1 MISVIVNG
9 AQGKMGRVA
18 SAALLADPRF
28 SLLAQLGRE
37 DDLAAH
43 LQQHQPAV
51 VVDLTLPDCV
61 FANASTIIAAGARPV
76 IGTSGLTAEQIDSL
90 TTLAAERQ
98 CGGII
103 APNFSIAALLMMRF
117 AQQAAKWFPEVDIVE
132 LHHQQKVDTPSA
144 TAIKTAQMIKS
155 SCATAKVNID
165 SVRLPSIFAHQAVI
179 LQGEAETLTLKHDA
193 EDRSCMMP
201 GLLRCC
207 EFVMQV
213 DRLYYG
219 LEHALEFDA

>member
-1 MISVIVNG
+1 MITVIVNG
-9 AQGKMGRVA
+9 ARGKMGQAA

-28 SLLAQLGRE
+28 SLLAQLGHE
-37 DDLAAH
+37 ADLTAQLA
-43 LQQHQPAV
+43 QYQPDV

-61 FANASTIIAAGARPV
+61 YANAKVIIESGARPV
-76 IGTSGLTAEQIDSL
+76 IGTSGLTEQQIQSL

-103 APNFSIAALLMMRF
+103 APNFSIAAVLMMRF
-117 AQQAAKWFPEVDIVE
+117 AEQAAKWLPAVDIIE
-132 LHHQQKVDTPSA
+132 LHHQQKVDAPSA

-155 SCATAKVNID
+155 SCATADVNID
-165 SVRLPSIFAHQAVI
+165 SVRLPTIFAHQAV
-179 LQGEAETLTLKHDA
+179 LLKGEAETLTIKHDA

-201 GLLRCC
+201 GMLRCC

-219 LEHALEFDA
+219 LEHALNW